1 MIDKIK
7 NIYYNIKD
15 GIENLINWIPIIW
28 NDRDFDHAY
37 FHIIMLHKLKNM
49 EKFFR
54 SDCAY
59 SVNAIKDADNIKY
72 TINLL
77 ERIVNN
83 DYTQEALKPFY
94 EKYPDYKFEFEF
106 EPCSDNPNFYRL
118 IDDKTED
125 QKELLSIC
133 YKNADELEKKDL
145 DELYKYLREHIEEWW
160 D

>member
-1 MIDKIK
+1 LIDKIK